1 LNIKA
6 AHPGRFLFA
15 AIGSRP
21 EPGRIWMAISF
32 PDGSGNIVFVQEMA
46 TRPPIP
52 DSSRVSAPRE
62 IARIAEMRSVH
73 TAFSYLHNQEMEF
86 RRWQRELTEIPAPPF
101 GEAGRSDWLRQ
112 RFTALEL
119 ENVQVDK
126 LGNVLGLLYSG
137 SNAPL
142 IGISAH
148 LDTVFPQ
155 GTALQTR
162 EEANRLY
169 GPGISDNAA
178 GVTALLAIA
187 HALKR
192 AQLKPATNILFI
204 GNVGEEGEGNL
215 RGMRRLFAASPWR
228 DAIQSL
234 LVIDGAGTDT
244 YVNQALGS
252 RRFEITFRGPGG
264 HSWSDFGVPNPIVLL
279 SRALAR
285 FSEVQTPESP
295 RTTFNV
301 GVISGGTS
309 VNSIP
314 ESATARVDLRSASME
329 ELQKL
334 EDRLRECAAE
344 AWREAPLSHRS
355 GELKVTLAI
364 ESIGDRPAA
373 ELPPDARILQIVR
386 AVDKHLRIE
395 SFPRLASTDANV
407 PLALGIEATTIGAG
421 GDGGGAHT
429 LREWFDCSN
438 RDLGLKRILLV
449 LLALTGVQE

>member
-1 LNIKA
+1 MA
-6 AHPGRFLFA
+6 
-15 AIGSRP
+15 SRL
-21 EPGRIWMAISF
+21 
-32 PDGSGNIVFVQEMA
+32 
-46 TRPPIP
+46 PIP
-52 DSSRVSAPRE
+52 DSSRTPAQRE

-73 TAFSYLHNQEMEF
+73 AAFSYLHNQELEF

-101 GEAGRSDWLRQ
+101 GEAARSEWLLQ
-112 RFTALEL
+112 RFTALGL
-119 ENVQVDK
+119 EDVHRDD
-126 LGNVLGLLYSG
+126 LGNVLGFLHTG
-137 SNAPL
+137 SAPL

-162 EEANRLY
+162 EEGNRLY

-178 GVTALLAIA
+178 GVTALLAVA
-187 HALKR
+187 HALKKT
-192 AQLKPATNILFI
+192 QLKPATNILFV

-215 RGMRRLFAASPWR
+215 RGMRHLFAASAWR
-228 DAIQSL
+228 DSIQSL

-285 FSEVQTPESP
+285 FSEVHAPESP

-301 GVISGGTS
+301 GVVSGGTS

-334 EDRLRECAAE
+334 EDRLRECVAE

-373 ELPPDARILQIVR
+373 ELPANARILQIVR

-407 PLALGIEATTIGAG
+407 PLSLEIESTTIGAG

>member
-1 LNIKA
+1 
-6 AHPGRFLFA
+6 
-15 AIGSRP
+15 
-21 EPGRIWMAISF
+21 MAS
-32 PDGSGNIVFVQEMA
+32 
-46 TRPPIP
+46 RPPIP
-52 DSSRVSAPRE
+52 DSSRASAQRE

-101 GEAGRSDWLRQ
+101 GEAARSEWLRQ
-112 RFTALEL
+112 RFTALGL
-119 ENVQVDK
+119 ENVRLDD
-126 LGNVLGLLYSG
+126 LGNVLGFLH
-137 SNAPL
+137 NQPDAPL

-162 EEANRLY
+162 EEANKLY

-178 GVTALLAIA
+178 GVTALLAVA
-187 HALKR
+187 QALKR

-215 RGMRRLFAASPWR
+215 RGMRHLFAASPWR
-228 DAIQSL
+228 DSIRSL

-264 HSWSDFGVPNPIVLL
+264 HSWSDFGVPNPIILL

-285 FSEVQTPESP
+285 FSEVQAPESP

-334 EDRLRECAAE
+334 EDRLRECVAE

-386 AVDKHLRIE
+386 AADKHLRIE

>member
-1 LNIKA
+1 
-6 AHPGRFLFA
+6 
-15 AIGSRP
+15 
-21 EPGRIWMAISF
+21 MAS
-32 PDGSGNIVFVQEMA
+32 
-46 TRPPIP
+46 RPPIP
-52 DSSRVSAPRE
+52 DASRTSTQRE

-73 TAFSYLHNQEMEF
+73 AAFAYLHNQELEF

-101 GEAGRSDWLRQ
+101 GEAARTEWLRH
-112 RFTALEL
+112 RFIALGL
-119 ENVQVDK
+119 EDVQVDE
-126 LGNVLGLLYSG
+126 LGNVLGTLHG
-137 SNAPL
+137 KRAGPMV
-142 IGISAH
+142 GISAH

-178 GVTALLAIA
+178 GVIALLAVA
-187 HALKR
+187 TALKR
-192 AQLKPATNILFI
+192 TQLQPAANIVFI

-215 RGMRRLFAASPWR
+215 RGMRHLFSASPWR
-228 DAIQSL
+228 DLIHSL

-244 YVNQALGS
+244 FVNQALGS
-252 RRFEITFRGPGG
+252 RRFEVTFRGPGG

-285 FSEVQTPESP
+285 FSEVHIPDSP
-295 RTTFNV
+295 RTTFNI

-314 ESATARVDLRSASME
+314 ESATARIDLRSASME

-334 EDRLRECAAE
+334 EDRLRECVAE
-344 AWREAPLSHRS
+344 AWREAPLAHRS

-373 ELPPDARILQIVR
+373 ELPANARILQIVR
-386 AVDKHLRIE
+386 AADKHLRIE

-449 LLALTGVQE
+449 LLALTGVHE

>member
-1 LNIKA
+1 
-6 AHPGRFLFA
+6 
-15 AIGSRP
+15 
-21 EPGRIWMAISF
+21 MAISF

-429 LREWFDCSN
+429 LREWFDCTN

>member
-1 LNIKA
+1 
-6 AHPGRFLFA
+6 
-15 AIGSRP
+15 
-21 EPGRIWMAISF
+21 MAS
-32 PDGSGNIVFVQEMA
+32 
-46 TRPPIP
+46 RPPIS
-52 DSSRVSAPRE
+52 DASRITPPRE

-73 TAFSYLHNQEMEF
+73 SAFIYLHNQEAEF

-101 GEAGRSDWLRQ
+101 GEATRSEWLRA
-112 RFTALEL
+112 RFTSLGLEDVHID
-119 ENVQVDK
+119 E
-126 LGNVLGLLYSG
+126 LGNVLGLL
-137 SNAPL
+137 APKPQVPL
-142 IGISAH
+142 IAISAH
-148 LDTVFPQ
+148 LDTVFPN
-155 GTALQTR
+155 GTALKTR
-162 EEANRLY
+162 EEGNRLF

-178 GVTALLAIA
+178 GVIAVLAMVAAI
-187 HALKR
+187 KR
-192 AQLKPATNILFI
+192 AQLQPDTNILFI

-215 RGMRRLFAASPWR
+215 RGMRHLFSVPRWR

-234 LVIDGAGTDT
+234 LVVDGAGTDT

-252 RRFEITFRGPGG
+252 RRFEVTFRSPGG

-285 FSEVQTPESP
+285 FSEVRIPDSP
-295 RTTFNV
+295 RTTFNI

-334 EDRLRECAAE
+334 EDRLRECVAE
-344 AWREAPLSHRS
+344 AWSEAPVSYRA
-355 GELKVTLAI
+355 GEAKVTLAI

-373 ELPPDARILQIVR
+373 NLPADARILQLVR
-386 AVDKHLRIE
+386 ATDKHLRIE
-395 SFPRLASTDANV
+395 SLPRLASTDANM
-407 PLALGIEATTIGAG
+407 PLSLGIEATTIGAG

-429 LREWFDCSN
+429 VREWFDCTN

-449 LLALTGVQE
+449 LLALTGVHE

>member
-1 LNIKA
+1 
-6 AHPGRFLFA
+6 
-15 AIGSRP
+15 
-21 EPGRIWMAISF
+21 MAS
-32 PDGSGNIVFVQEMA
+32 
-46 TRPPIP
+46 RPPIS
-52 DSSRVSAPRE
+52 DASRASTQRE

-73 TAFSYLHNQEMEF
+73 AAFSYLHNQEMEF

-101 GEAGRSDWLRQ
+101 GEAARSEWLRQ
-112 RFTALEL
+112 RFTALGL
-119 ENVQVDK
+119 EDVQVDE
-126 LGNVLGLLYSG
+126 LGNVLGMLQSKRA
-137 SNAPL
+137 APM

-162 EEANRLY
+162 EEANKLY

-178 GVTALLAIA
+178 GLIALLAVA
-187 HALKR
+187 TALKR
-192 AQLKPATNILFI
+192 TQLQPATNVVFI

-215 RGMRRLFAASPWR
+215 RGMRHLFSASPWR
-228 DAIQSL
+228 DVITSL

-252 RRFEITFRGPGG
+252 RRFEISFRGPGG

-279 SRALAR
+279 SRALSR
-285 FSEVQTPESP
+285 FSEVHIPDSP
-295 RTTFNV
+295 RTTFNI

-334 EDRLRECAAE
+334 EDRLRECVAE
-344 AWREAPLSHRS
+344 AWREAPLAHRS

-373 ELPPDARILQIVR
+373 ELPANARILQIVR

>member
-1 LNIKA
+1 
-6 AHPGRFLFA
+6 
-15 AIGSRP
+15 
-21 EPGRIWMAISF
+21 
-32 PDGSGNIVFVQEMA
+32 MA
-46 TRPPIP
+46 TRPPIS
-52 DSSRVSAPRE
+52 DASRLSTQRE
-62 IARIAEMRSVH
+62 IARIAEMRSIH
-73 TAFSYLHNQEMEF
+73 SSFLYLHNQEMEF

-101 GEAGRSDWLRQ
+101 GESARSEWLHSK
-112 RFTALEL
+112 FAALEL
-119 ENVQVDK
+119 EDVHIDE
-126 LGNVLGLLYSG
+126 LGNVSGLLYSAPESPERTG
-137 SNAPL
+137 SVESPL
-142 IGISAH
+142 IAISAH
-148 LDTVFPQ
+148 LDTVFPH

-162 EEANRLY
+162 EEGNRLY

-178 GVTALLAIA
+178 GVVAVLAMAAAI
-187 HALKR
+187 KR
-192 AQLKPATNILFI
+192 TQLRPATNIVFI

-215 RGMRRLFAASPWR
+215 RGMRHIFSLPRWR
-228 DAIQSL
+228 DSIRSL

-279 SRALAR
+279 ARALTR
-285 FSEVQTPESP
+285 FSDVHIPESP
-295 RTTFNV
+295 RTTFNI

-314 ESATARVDLRSASME
+314 ESASARVDLRSASME

-334 EDRLRECAAE
+334 EDRLRECVAE
-344 AWREAPLSHRS
+344 AWNEAPLSYRA
-355 GELKVTLAI
+355 GEPRVTLAI

-373 ELPPDARILQIVR
+373 ELPAASHILQIVR
-386 AVDKHLRIE
+386 AVDKHFRIE

-407 PLALGIEATTIGAG
+407 PLSLGIESTTIGAG

-429 LREWFDCSN
+429 LREWFDCTH

-449 LLALTGVQE
+449 LLALTGVHE

>member
-1 LNIKA
+1 
-6 AHPGRFLFA
+6 
-15 AIGSRP
+15 
-21 EPGRIWMAISF
+21 M
-32 PDGSGNIVFVQEMA
+32 
-46 TRPPIP
+46 
-52 DSSRVSAPRE
+52 
-62 IARIAEMRSVH
+62 H

-101 GEAGRSDWLRQ
+101 GEAARSQWLQQ
-112 RFTALEL
+112 RFTALGL
-119 ENVQVDK
+119 EDVQVDK

-137 SNAPL
+137 RAAPI

-178 GVTALLAIA
+178 GLTALLAVA

-192 AQLKPATNILFI
+192 AQLKPATNILFV

-215 RGMRRLFAASPWR
+215 RGMRHLFAASPWR

-285 FSEVQTPESP
+285 FSEVQAPESP

-344 AWREAPLSHRS
+344 AWREAPMSHRS

-429 LREWFDCSN
+429 LREWFDCNN

>member
-1 LNIKA
+1 
-6 AHPGRFLFA
+6 
-15 AIGSRP
+15 
-21 EPGRIWMAISF
+21 MAISF
-32 PDGSGNIVFVQEMA
+32 PDGSGNIVFVQAMA

-86 RRWQRELTEIPAPPF
+86 RHWQRELTEIPAPPF
-101 GEAGRSDWLRQ
+101 GEAARSDWLRQ
-112 RFTALEL
+112 RFTALGL

-192 AQLKPATNILFI
+192 AQLKSATNILFI

-215 RGMRRLFAASPWR
+215 RGMRHMFAASPWR

-429 LREWFDCSN
+429 LREWFECSN